1 MGVQLPQNT
10 RRVSDAF
17 TGLSEADK
25 SRIVSHLESQPD
37 PGALEKVIDQ
47 ILRNGGQEAE
57 LVGRIFQR
65 NVNPAEGGNQPRPG
79 IRTVDNKPLEPI
91 QKKDAGTG
99 AAGAGELETELP
111 HTSTANPPAIGHEG
125 RTVEQPGS
133 SGRAQPVVSDS
144 NREVRP
150 GGDQPTNRPA
160 RPTVTSTR
168 PASGNPDQDNP

>member
-1 MGVQLPQNT
+1 MVQLPQNA
-10 RRVSDAF
+10 RRVADAF

-25 SRIVSHLESQPD
+25 SRIIGHLEAQPD
-37 PGALEKVIDQ
+37 PGALEKTITQ

-65 NVNPAEGGNQPRPG
+65 NVNPAEGSDQPRPG

-111 HTSTANPPAIGHEG
+111 HTSTVVPPALGHEG
-125 RTVEQPGS
+125 RTVAQPGG
-133 SGRAQPVVSDS
+133 SGKAQPVVSDS
-144 NREVRP
+144 AREVRP
-150 GGDQPTNRPA
+150 GGDQPTSRPQS
-160 RPTVTSTR
+160 PTVTSTK
-168 PASGNPDQDNP
+168 PASGNPDQDNV